1 LSFTQTL
8 NTANRGLV
16 SGFVLSS
23 AYEGLGRRED
33 AIQALNQAAD
43 ERSPMVV
50 FVKAEP
56 IFDSMRGDPRFQAL
70 QKRLNLLK

>member
-1 LSFTQTL
+1 MAQF
-8 NTANRGLV
+8 V
-16 SGFVLSS
+16 SGFVLSR
-23 AYEGLGRRED
+23 AYEGLGRREE
-33 AIQALNQAAD
+33 AIGVLNQAAD

-70 QKRLNLLK
+70 PKRLNLAE